1 MKEKYTR
8 CDIAKVIT
16 DAGTE
21 RPKAA
26 GIALAIVKSMADALI
41 AGRVIELRVLGTLEP
56 RERKA
61 RTMHNPRNMEPV
73 DVPTRRGVFFQ
84 LSGQL
89 KRAMNGGGADA

>member
-8 CDIAKVIT
+8 CDITNVIT

-41 AGRVIELRVLGTLEP
+41 AGRTIELRGFGSLELK
-56 RERKA
+56 ERKA
-61 RTMHNPRNMEPV
+61 YKARNPKTGEQLIAPARWRVLFRPGQELKATLRGSPV
-73 DVPTRRGVFFQ
+73 P
-84 LSGQL
+84 S
-89 KRAMNGGGADA
+89 